1 MNTEAANAAIA
12 AKDKAQYDSS
22 AKRLLA
28 QKSILA
34 HILVH
39 TIDEF
44 KGMAPEEAEKYIEG
58 EPQIGIVPI
67 EPGLTNAEK
76 TVEDGERTV
85 AINTDNG
92 ILDHHGQ
99 RIVGLNTES
108 SEINEGLARFDIV
121 FYVRTRNG
129 MAQIIV
135 NIEAQ
140 KEQPKEYSILNR
152 AIFYVS
158 RLISSQKERDFV
170 GSNYDDIKKV
180 FSIWICMNMDY
191 NSLSHIHLVKDEM
204 LEPCNWKGNL
214 DLLNIVMIGVTNK
227 IPEREEKYELH
238 RLISALLSDKLQVK
252 TKLAIIGDE
261 YHIPINSDFRE
272 DVNIMCNLAEGIEE
286 RAIERTQKEERKKAR
301 EAVENATKNA
311 TKSTIN
317 SIIANMYKQGYTLIQ
332 IANVVGSSKDDVE
345 SVITKNRL

>member
-1 MNTEAANAAIA
+1 
-12 AKDKAQYDSS
+12 
-22 AKRLLA
+22 
-28 QKSILA
+28 
-34 HILVH
+34 
-39 TIDEF
+39 
-44 KGMAPEEAEKYIEG
+44 
-58 EPQIGIVPI
+58 
-67 EPGLTNAEK
+67 
-76 TVEDGERTV
+76 
-85 AINTDNG
+85 
-92 ILDHHGQ
+92 
-99 RIVGLNTES
+99 
-108 SEINEGLARFDIV
+108 
-121 FYVRTRNG
+121 
-129 MAQIIV
+129 
-135 NIEAQ
+135 
-140 KEQPKEYSILNR
+140 
-152 AIFYVS
+152 
-158 RLISSQKERDFV
+158 
-170 GSNYDDIKKV
+170 
-180 FSIWICMNMDY
+180 MNMKH

-204 LEPCNWKGNL
+204 MEPCDWKGNL

-317 SIIANMYKQGYTLIQ
+317 SIMANMYKQGYTLIQ